1 MLSVLLL
8 FLFTPLNVLADD
20 FNIQGDSSSNWFFQ
34 ATAFTVEE
42 FPNQEVILYEET
54 EILGDNTSSVLNGKD
69 IFSLTNMGYTRRIPG
84 IADKVYGP
92 PGTRVDVLYFYQNNT
107 GHSVDIKVIAVPLSR
122 SIIPNGDLTKIIN
135 ANGVVQENTGFLFS
149 GNNLTRGG
157 KYKHY
162 DGMGS
167 VADGAG
173 GRFLLDSW
181 YIQSPLEVELL
192 EVEKD
197 SDIVNLKVRIKNL
210 SEDEYLTNLK
220 IQHKTYEEIF
230 TLLPQ
235 EEKYIEYSLKNEG
248 DTLEPFTVSN
258 PNVKERCSVL
268 GGNYYQWTYTDSIS
282 VFAKRE
288 NDKWVG
294 GGYVQPAVESLCI
307 KRIGYV
313 LKSEEIILAS
323 EDVLSVT
330 DSVKK
335 LPQTNK
341 YPALLFASLVVLD
354 LFLWYAF
361 LRRKQKYENKNNNTG
376 LCTKSRKNARERGF

>member
-1 MLSVLLL
+1 MLSVLFL
-8 FLFTPLNVLADD
+8 FLFNPLIVFADD

-42 FPNQEVILYEET
+42 FPKQEVVLYDET
-54 EILGDNTSSVLNGKD
+54 QTLGDNTSSVLNGKS

-107 GHSVDIKVIAVPLSR
+107 GHSVDIKEIAIPLSR
-122 SIIPNGDLTKIIN
+122 SIVLNGDLTKIIN
-135 ANGVVQENTGFLFS
+135 ANEVVEENIGFLFS

-167 VADGAG
+167 VTNGAG
-173 GRFLLDSW
+173 GGFLLDSW
-181 YIQSPLEVELL
+181 YIQNPLDVELL
-192 EVEKD
+192 EVDKD
-197 SDIVNLKVRIKNL
+197 SDRVNLKVKIKNV
-210 SEDEYLTNLK
+210 SDDEYLTNLNFK
-220 IQHKTYEEIF
+220 HKTHEESF
-230 TLLPQ
+230 ALLPK
-235 EEKYIEYSLKNEG
+235 EEKYIEYSLEYDG
-248 DTLEPFTVSN
+248 DTLEPFIVSN
-258 PNVKERCSVL
+258 PNVKEICSVL

-288 NDKWVG
+288 NGKWVG
-294 GGYVQPAVESLCI
+294 GGYVQPVIESLCI

-313 LKSEEIILAS
+313 LKSEEIDLAS

-330 DSVKK
+330 DSIKK
-335 LPQTNK
+335 LPQTNR
-341 YPALLFASLVVLD
+341 YPGLLLSSFVVLD

-361 LRRKQKYENKNNNTG
+361 LRRKHKYENKNNNTG
-376 LCTKSRKNARERGF
+376 LCTKSRKNARKRGF

>member
-135 ANGVVQENTGFLFS
+135 ANGVVEENTGFLFS

-376 LCTKSRKNARERGF
+376 LCSKRRKNARERGF